1 MNGVSGTSKQN
12 RGASSLPGYKV
23 TRIDLLTNGPLRN
36 LREAVQ
42 RCNIYKCRPSEG
54 GRLFGSISPQKL
66 NCCWLRKIVHQ
77 ILFLHS
83 RTLEHF
89 CLALDVT
96 GSNVNCNERVK
107 TLESLGSFLKSSFE
121 ATRLRDS
128 HICSYGANG
137 QENTLVTPTWSEW
150 SPMRILDAVLR
161 ALNFVYALKRSF

>member
-1 MNGVSGTSKQN
+1 M
-12 RGASSLPGYKV
+12 PGYKV

-42 RCNIYKCRPSEG
+42 RRNIYKCLPSEG
-54 GRLFGSISPQKL
+54 GKLFGSNSPQKL

-77 ILFLHS
+77 IFLHS

-89 CLALDVT
+89 CLALGFT
-96 GSNVNCNERVK
+96 GRNVSCNERVK
-107 TLESLGSFLKSSFE
+107 TLESFGSFLKSSFK

-150 SPMRILDAVLR
+150 SPMRILDAVPR
-161 ALNFVYALKRSF
+161 ALNFVDALKRSF

>member
-1 MNGVSGTSKQN
+1 M
-12 RGASSLPGYKV
+12 PGCKV

-42 RCNIYKCRPSEG
+42 RCNIYKCLPSEG

-66 NCCWLRKIVHQ
+66 KCCWLCKIVCQ
-77 ILFLHS
+77 ILFLCS

-96 GSNVNCNERVK
+96 GSNVSSNERVK
-107 TLESLGSFLKSSFE
+107 TLESLESFLERSFK

-128 HICSYGANG
+128 HICPYGAHG
-137 QENTLVTPTWSEW
+137 QENTTSHLHRVSMESYENT
-150 SPMRILDAVLR
+150 
-161 ALNFVYALKRSF
+161 